1 MKRRNPLR
9 VYRQLAPIG
18 EGLSTPEFPTGSGQ
32 PSGDEVG
39 FFAALFDLDFKTFI
53 ALRFIKIIYVIALV
67 FIGLGSVGVFFV
79 SIGNGDVLTAI
90 FALVFFLFYLIIV
103 RVWLEVIAVLFRIGE
118 NTTAIRETLNKGTPR
133 P

>member
-1 MKRRNPLR
+1 MRACLVR
-9 VYRQLAPIG
+9 V
-18 EGLSTPEFPTGSGQ
+18 
-32 PSGDEVG
+32 
-39 FFAALFDLDFKTFI
+39 
-53 ALRFIKIIYVIALV
+53 FIKIIYVIALV
-67 FIGLGSVGVFFV
+67 CFGLGWVGVFFV

-118 NTTAIRETLNKGTPR
+118 NTTAIRETLDEGTPR